1 MGVETVGYIRNGITP
16 EELAW
21 KIEKYI
27 KPSKLKID
35 KSTTMEEGSLDNE
48 HLMLEESSVRWYKH
62 AWISLTSAS
71 GDDFLLTYIY
81 SNNTHLEELHHSIVN
96 YPEDVPAHTTHA
108 VRLSFGAREES
119 QRMMR
124 RIVALFGGYYV
135 PDDSIGE
142 VSYVPQRDAC
152 KE

>member
-16 EELAW
+16 QELAW

-27 KPSKLKID
+27 KPSKLKIA
-35 KSTTMEEGSLDNE
+35 KSTHEEEAVVDNE
-48 HLMLEESSVRWYKH
+48 HVMLENTSIRYYEH
-62 AWISLTSAS
+62 AWIDFTSAS
-71 GDDFLLTYIY
+71 GDDFILTYIY
-81 SNNTHLEELHHSIVN
+81 SNNIHLEELRNSIVN
-96 YPEDVPAHTTHA
+96 YPEDVPTQTTHA

>member
-27 KPSKLKID
+27 KPSELEID
-35 KSTTMEEGSLDNE
+35 EITYLEGGAPDNE
-48 HLMLEESSVRWYKH
+48 HIMLEDSPVRWSKH
-62 AWISLTSAS
+62 TWINLTSAS
-71 GDDFLLTYIY
+71 GDDFILTYIY

-108 VRLSFGAREES
+108 VRLSFGARPES
-119 QRMMR
+119 QRMMK

-142 VSYVPQRDAC
+142 VLYVPLRDAC
-152 KE
+152 KK

>member
-27 KPSKLKID
+27 KPSKLEID
-35 KSTTMEEGSLDNE
+35 KSTTMEEGPLDDK
-48 HLMLEESSVRWYKH
+48 HLMFDESPVRWYKH

-71 GDDFLLTYIY
+71 GDNFLLTYIY
-81 SNNTHLEELHHSIVN
+81 SNN
-96 YPEDVPAHTTHA
+96 
-108 VRLSFGAREES
+108 SFGAREES
-119 QRMMR
+119 KRMMR

-135 PDDSIGE
+135 PDDSIDE
-142 VSYVPQRDAC
+142 VLYVPLRDAC

>member
-27 KPSKLKID
+27 KPSKLEID
-35 KSTTMEEGSLDNE
+35 KITHLEGGAPDNE
-48 HLMLEESSVRWYKH
+48 HLMLEDSPVRWTKH
-62 AWISLTSAS
+62 TWINLTSAS
-71 GDDFLLTYIY
+71 GDDFILTYIY

-96 YPEDVPAHTTHA
+96 YPEDVPTQTTHA

-135 PDDSIGE
+135 PNDSIDE
-142 VSYVPQRDAC
+142 VLYVPLRNAC